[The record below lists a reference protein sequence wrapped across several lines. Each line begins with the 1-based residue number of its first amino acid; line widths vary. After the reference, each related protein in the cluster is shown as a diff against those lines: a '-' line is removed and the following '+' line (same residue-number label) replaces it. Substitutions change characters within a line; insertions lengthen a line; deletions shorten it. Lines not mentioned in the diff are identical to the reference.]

1 MVPGMAIAFRRDGG
15 TRGSVLLVH
24 GFTGTPHEMEPL
36 ADPLAAAG
44 FGVLGLRLP
53 GHGTP
58 EPGEPNEWSA
68 WEQAVADGFA
78 ELERLQPGAPRAVI
92 GLSMGAL
99 LAFELARQSGPAV
112 SSVVALSPAVTLPPA
127 LRAALWLAGRTL
139 GERGRQRILPK
150 GQSDIADPAVRATHP
165 KSPPFPVAAAL
176 SFNELRLAV
185 RGRVGAVAQ
194 PQLIVHSVRDRTCPV
209 AGAHWLARNSGA
221 RDVELCILERSGHV
235 IPVDVER
242 THATERIVAF
252 LERTLAPSRIADPPV
267 EAAQAAVHEALS
279 EG

>member
-1 MVPGMAIAFRRDGG
+1 MAIAFRRDGG
-15 TRGSVLLVH
+15 TRGAVLLVH
-24 GFTGTPHEMEPL
+24 GFTGTPHEIEPL

-58 EPGEPNEWSA
+58 ESGEPNEWNA
-68 WEQAVADGFA
+68 WDQAVNDGFL
-78 ELERLQPGAPRAVI
+78 ELATRHPGLPCAVV

-99 LAFELARQSGPAV
+99 LALELARQKSDAV
-112 SSVVALSPAVTLPPA
+112 RSIVAISPAVTLPPVI
-127 LRAALWLAGRTL
+127 RAAFWLAARTF
-139 GERGRQRILPK
+139 GERGRRRLLPK
-150 GQSDIADPAVRATHP
+150 GQSDIADEVVRASHP

-185 RGRVGAVAQ
+185 RGRVGAVVQ

-209 AGAHWLARNSGA
+209 AGAHWLARNTGA
-221 RDVELCILERSGHV
+221 HDVELCILERSGHV

-242 THATERIVAF
+242 AHATERIVAF
-252 LERTLAPSRIADPPV
+252 LERTLAPRAVPDPPV
-267 EAAQAAVHEALS
+267 EAAQAAVHEARS
-279 EG
+279 GS

>member
-1 MVPGMAIAFRRDGG
+1 MAIAFRRDGG

-68 WEQAVADGFA
+68 WEEAVHDGFT
-78 ELERLQPGAPRAVI
+78 ELATLQPGAHCAVV

-99 LAFELARQSGPAV
+99 LVLELARQRADAV
-112 SSVVALSPAVTLPPA
+112 RSVVALSPAVTLPPA
-127 LRAALWLAGRTL
+127 IRGALWLAARTF
-139 GERGRQRILPK
+139 GERGRRRLLPK
-150 GQSDIADPAVRATHP
+150 GQSDISDDSVRATHP

-185 RGRVGAVAQ
+185 RARVGAVVQ

-209 AGAHWLARNSGA
+209 AGAHWLARNTGA
-221 RDVELCILERSGHV
+221 HDVELCILERSGHV
-235 IPVDVER
+235 IPVDVESA
-242 THATERIVAF
+242 HATERIVAF
-252 LERTLAPSRIADPPV
+252 LERTLAPRAVSDPPV
-267 EAAQAAVHEALS
+267 EAAQAAVHEARS
-279 EG
+279 GS

>member
-1 MVPGMAIAFRRDGG
+1 MAIAFRRDGG
-15 TRGSVLLVH
+15 TRGSVLLLH

-36 ADPLAAAG
+36 AEPLAAAG
-44 FGVLGLRLP
+44 FAVLGLRLP

-68 WEQAVADGFA
+68 WEQAVHAGFA
-78 ELERLQPGAPRAVI
+78 ELRPDVPRAVV

-99 LAFELARQSGPAV
+99 LALELARQSGDAV
-112 SSVVALSPAVTLPPA
+112 RSVVALSPAVTLPPA
-127 LRAALWLAGRTL
+127 VRAALWLAARTF
-139 GERGRQRILPK
+139 GERGRRRLLPK
-150 GQSDIADPAVRATHP
+150 GQSDIADAGVRATHP

-185 RGRVGAVAQ
+185 RSRVGAVVQ

-209 AGAHWLARNSGA
+209 AGAHWLARNTGA
-221 RDVELCILERSGHV
+221 HDVELCILERSGHV
-235 IPVDVER
+235 IPVDVESA
-242 THATERIVAF
+242 HAAERIVAF
-252 LERTLAPSRIADPPV
+252 LERTLAPRSVAEPPV

-279 EG
+279 GS